1 MTDIETPG
9 TKDEAPETAAGRSER
24 DERDPIERIGR
35 ANFQAVLNILTES
48 PFFYADDDPMKFGCL
63 RRHESRFREFFEK
76 YFGWRLYVDPKMAR
90 LIKDQNFNQAL
101 RSAQRNHFRLNSR
114 NECLLFLVLLEFYEH
129 ECTAQSYS
137 YDDLKPLNFTYAGFL
152 GFARTSLEEHL
163 GASAPDAKEVDV
175 SARQLLKKLQQYR
188 LVRVAEVE
196 EQNNES
202 GFRDML
208 VEVLPGLNCYEGRK
222 MAESIVDREF
232 SGAGGDDSVEA
243 EETEEENGENL

>member
-1 MTDIETPG
+1 MTDTETTG
-9 TKDEAPETAAGRSER
+9 KNDEAPETASERSER
-24 DERDPIERIGR
+24 DDRDPIERIGR

-63 RRHESRFREFFEK
+63 RRHESKFRDFFEK

-137 YDDLKPLNFTYAGFL
+137 YDELKPLNFTYARFL
-152 GFARTSLEEHL
+152 SFARKSLEEHL
-163 GASAPDAKEVDV
+163 ATNAPDEKEVDV
-175 SARQLLKKLQQYR
+175 SARHLLKKLQQYR

-202 GFRDML
+202 DFRDML

-222 MAESIVDREF
+222 MAESIVGREF
-232 SGAGGDDSVEA
+232 PATGSDDSA
-243 EETEEENGENL
+243 ETGETEEENGENL